1 MTSGLMLMFAA
12 LLLASELCGWAT
24 GCASNKET
32 DDFGQRRACK
42 MTRCS
47 SQSCG
52 DGCWCNL
59 GARGG
64 YSTTGECQFRNQTA
78 S

>member
-1 MTSGLMLMFAA
+1 MRTALRVTLAA
-12 LLLASELCGWAT
+12 LFIASELCMRAT